1 MKNQTKYFIIGAM
14 LEIIAILIVTVLP
27 FILKLKF
34 EICTEDYKFAC
45 VYSEFIILCI
55 AGVFYL
61 FSPKY
66 YINQIQVTLVL
77 ALAYGAF
84 AFKY

>member
-1 MKNQTKYFIIGAM
+1 MKNQTKYFIIGAV
-14 LEIIAILIVTVLP
+14 LETIAVLIATVLP
-27 FILKLKF
+27 FLLRLKF

-66 YINQIQVTLVL
+66 YINQVQLTVIL
-77 ALAYGAF
+77 ALAYAAF
-84 AFKY
+84 AFRY